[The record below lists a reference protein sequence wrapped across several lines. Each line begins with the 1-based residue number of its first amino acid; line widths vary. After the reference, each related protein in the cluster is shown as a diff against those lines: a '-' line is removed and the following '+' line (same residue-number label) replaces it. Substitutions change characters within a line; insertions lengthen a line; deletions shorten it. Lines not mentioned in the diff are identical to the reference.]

1 MDAMSACC
9 TWQQPTYGPE
19 KGLCDCRFYNKA
31 FGCIP
36 PLREACIEHKKGTA
50 FNTFLE
56 QMASKYE
63 HDRLRADFWKR
74 VMEAKISLISNDEL
88 ADVGVSRQE
97 SEAFVKQHTP
107 GQQVNS
113 RLLLC
118 SIKVSWD
125 V

>member
-1 MDAMSACC
+1 MLVVHGKETLLLGKD
-9 TWQQPTYGPE
+9 
-19 KGLCDCRFYNKA
+19 LCRCRFYNKA

-36 PLREACIEHKKGTA
+36 ALREACIQHKKGQA

-88 ADVGVSRQE
+88 ADMGVSRQE
-97 SEAFVKQHTP
+97 SEAFMKQHTP
-107 GQQVNS
+107 GQQVNQ
-113 RLLLC
+113 
-118 SIKVSWD
+118 
-125 V
+125 